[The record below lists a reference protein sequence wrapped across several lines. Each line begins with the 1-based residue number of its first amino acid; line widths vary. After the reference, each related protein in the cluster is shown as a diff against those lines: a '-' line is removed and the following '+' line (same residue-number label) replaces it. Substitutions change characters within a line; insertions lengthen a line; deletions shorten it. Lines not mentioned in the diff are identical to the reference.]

1 MLAAKERLVVG
12 DWTESLRLLNL
23 AISVDPF
30 ESFFFALRGVLFQRT
45 SRISDA
51 KKDFRRALEI
61 SPAWPRVHSRIAE
74 VLLLEGNPEA
84 ALAVLQQETRAFS
97 LKGLAL
103 VNHALKRHG
112 ESDAALAR
120 LVSQRASIAAM
131 SIAQIYA
138 FRGQIEEAFE
148 WLERAIAQKEVTTGH
163 IKGDPLLSPLVADP
177 RYARCLR
184 KMNLPE

>member
-1 MLAAKERLVVG
+1 MVAGKERLVVG
-12 DWTESLRLLNL
+12 DWAESLRLLNL

-30 ESFFFALRGVLFQRT
+30 QPSVFVMRGVLFQRINRT
-45 SRISDA
+45 SDA
-51 KKDFRRALEI
+51 KKDFRRVLEI

-84 ALAVLQQETRAFS
+84 ALAELQQETPAFS

-103 VNHALKRHG
+103 ANHALNRHA

-120 LVSQRASIAAM
+120 LVSEGATIAPM
-131 SIAQIYA
+131 SIAQTYA

-148 WLERAIAQKEVTTGH
+148 WLERAIAQKEISTNY
-163 IKGDPLLSPLVADP
+163 IKGDPLLSPIVADP

-184 KMNLPE
+184 IMNLPE